1 MNVQYRVF
9 MQTKPSPV
17 VKVLGCWSKRN
28 PFINLGLVFTLKPL
42 NQMLPNCFNP
52 HSRLNFELKLDI
64 FIVLSTESGMITLPK
79 LHFISYTILF
89 VLSYC
94 PMFDSPGGWVLICR
108 KHNKVLW
115 GLLERCSIIYCAI
128 IVYDDGDHDC

>member
-1 MNVQYRVF
+1 

-28 PFINLGLVFTLKPL
+28 PFINLVLVFTLKPL

-94 PMFDSPGGWVLICR
+94 PMFDSPGG
-108 KHNKVLW
+108 
-115 GLLERCSIIYCAI
+115 
-128 IVYDDGDHDC
+128 